1 VSPLTLKGLKDP
13 SSLLAGTQHTDHHKN
28 PLVAPW
34 ALNKTVIQPFLKLL
48 QPTMKT
54 NTIIVLGCLLF
65 VLALAAIGAEAARG
79 DYEDRRGSGG
89 SGADYG
95 GGGSGGGR
103 GGYDDEEDQDFGRGG
118 SNYPAPIEPEV
129 TKVVKST

>member
-1 VSPLTLKGLKDP
+1 ME
-13 SSLLAGTQHTDHHKN
+13 
-28 PLVAPW
+28 PW
-34 ALNKTVIQPFLKLL
+34 ALNKTVIQPLKLL

-54 NTIIVLGCLLF
+54 NTIVVLGCLLF

-79 DYEDRRGSGG
+79 DYEDRRGSG

-95 GGGSGGGR
+95 GGGRSGGGR
-103 GGYDDEEDQDFGRGG
+103 GGYDDDDDDEDQDFERGG
-118 SNYPAPIEPEV
+118 SYYPSPIEPQV